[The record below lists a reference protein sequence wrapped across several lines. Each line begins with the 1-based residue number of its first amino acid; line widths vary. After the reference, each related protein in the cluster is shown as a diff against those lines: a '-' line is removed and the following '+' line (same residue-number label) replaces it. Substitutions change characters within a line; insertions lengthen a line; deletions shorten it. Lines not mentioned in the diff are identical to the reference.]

1 MMVEIGKYNNLEVV
15 KDVDHGL
22 YLDGGETYGEI
33 LIPNKY
39 VFKETT
45 VGDFIDVFVYY
56 DTEDR
61 IIATTEM
68 PYAMVGEFACLKA
81 IEVNNIGA
89 FLDWG
94 LIKDLF
100 VPFREQKMNMQVNR
114 YYVVHIDV
122 DEKSKRIV
130 GTAKFD
136 KFLDNVPHEY
146 QVDQEVDVMVAGIS
160 ELGYTCI
167 INGLHTG
174 MLYMNEIFE
183 KLHLGQK
190 CTAYIKKLRED
201 DKIDLYYHK
210 KGLEGSEELSDI
222 IMDRLDK
229 NNGYMNIGD
238 KSDSEDIYYEFAVSK
253 KQFKKAI
260 GHLYKQKLI
269 KVEPTRIEKL

>member
-1 MMVEIGKYNNLEVV
+1 MIEIGKYNSLRVI

-22 YLDGGETYGEI
+22 YLDGGALGEI

-39 VFKETT
+39 VLKTT
-45 VGDFIDVFVYY
+45 KIDDVIDVFLYY

-61 IIATTEM
+61 IIATTEE
-68 PYAMVGEFACLKA
+68 PYAMVNEFACLEA
-81 IEVNNIGA
+81 IAVNNIGA

-100 VPFREQKMNMQVNR
+100 VPFREQKMNMQVGRN
-114 YYVVHIDV
+114 YVVYIYLDT
-122 DEKSKRIV
+122 ESQRLV
-130 GTAKFD
+130 GTAKID
-136 KFLDNVPHEY
+136 KYLDNIPHEY
-146 QVDQEVDVMVAGIS
+146 VVDQAVEIMVSSVS

-167 INGLHTG
+167 IDGLHTG
-174 MLYMNEIFE
+174 MIYMNEIFE
-183 KLHLGQK
+183 KIYVGHK

-210 KGLEGSEELSDI
+210 KGLEGSGELSDI
-222 IMDRLDK
+222 ILERLKK
-229 NNGYMNIGD
+229 NNGSLNVGD

-269 KVEPTRIEKL
+269 IIEKTKISLIE